1 MSRRSL
7 PPDLALILDRAGG
20 APLSVQL
27 ADALRAAAGRGS
39 LRVGE
44 RVPATRAL
52 AAELGVS
59 RTVTAA
65 AYDQLVAEGWLGP
78 RRGSGTYV
86 LAAPAAAASS
96 RVPTGDPTPGDAT
109 LSDPTLSEPDPA
121 DDLRPGSPCV
131 AVLDRRAWR
140 RAWRRAGD
148 RAPAGRP
155 EHPGVPAYREAV
167 AGLLLHHRG
176 LPADPDAVLAT
187 AGTTDGFAEVVAVL
201 GAAAG
206 RPLRVAVEDPGY
218 RRAVGVLRAA
228 GAEVVGVP
236 VDDEGLDVAAVPPGV
251 DLVWVTPAH
260 QYPLGARLSVARRGA
275 LVARARAEGFLV
287 VEDDYDG
294 ELRYDVAPLPLLAA
308 LAPDAVVHLGTTAKI
323 LTPSLGA
330 GWLVAPPPVR
340 DAVLARRRATGVRPS
355 PAGQLVVAAL
365 HADGALARHL
375 ARLRRELAARRARVV
390 AAVHAAGHAVRGD
403 RAGAHLV
410 VPLADAA
417 AERAVVAAAAA
428 TGLVVDGLGA
438 HHLDP
443 DDGARR
449 VHGVLVGWAA
459 PPSAAFDGAVTRLGE
474 ALIHGAGVSGD
485 GAAPA

>member
-1 MSRRSL
+1 VTRRSL
-7 PPDLALILDRAGG
+7 PPDLALALDRAG
-20 APLSVQL
+20 AIPLSVQL
-27 ADALRAAAGRGS
+27 ADALRAAAGSGS

-52 AAELGVS
+52 AVELGVS

-86 LAAPAAAASS
+86 LAAPAATPSPGGAPVDA
-96 RVPTGDPTPGDAT
+96 VPDHP
-109 LSDPTLSEPDPA
+109 EPA

-148 RAPAGRP
+148 REPAGRP
-155 EHPGVPAYREAV
+155 EHAGVPAYREAV

-176 LPADPDAVLAT
+176 LDVGPGSVLAT

-218 RRAVGVLRAA
+218 RRAVGVLRTA
-228 GAEVVGVP
+228 GAEIVAVP
-236 VDDEGLDVAAVPPGV
+236 VDDEGLDVAAVPTGV

-330 GWLVAPPPVR
+330 GWLVAPPAVR
-340 DAVLARRRATGVRPS
+340 ESVLARRRATGVRPS

-365 HADGALARHL
+365 HADGGLARHL
-375 ARLRRELAARRARVV
+375 ARLRRELAGRRARVV
-390 AAVHAAGHAVRGD
+390 AAVGASGHAVRGD

-410 VPLADAA
+410 VPLPDATT
-417 AERAVVAAAAA
+417 ERAVVAAAAA
-428 TGLVVDGLGA
+428 LGLVVDDLGA

-443 DDGARR
+443 EDDARR

-459 PPSAAFDGAVTRLGE
+459 PPTAALDAAVSRLGTALARVAGMSGGGAVS
-474 ALIHGAGVSGD
+474 A
-485 GAAPA
+485 